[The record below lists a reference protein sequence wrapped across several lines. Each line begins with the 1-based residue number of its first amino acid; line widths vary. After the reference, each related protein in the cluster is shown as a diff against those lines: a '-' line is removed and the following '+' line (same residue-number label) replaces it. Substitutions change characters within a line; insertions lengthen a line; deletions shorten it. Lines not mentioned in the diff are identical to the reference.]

1 MLVVLKEL
9 IHMDSNED
17 DSLTRQMLNMV
28 LENNAIRDTVYPYM
42 LGWILFNLVILSLLI
57 YISVKLSSE

>member
-1 MLVVLKEL
+1 
-9 IHMDSNED
+9 MDSNED